1 MTIGQDENFP
11 TKIIGPPGWDSVLSV
26 LPPQLASVVRSD
38 RLGLKVNN
46 PFVDQSTLR
55 SVVSS
60 IKLYPIEP
68 VE

>member
-38 RLGLKVNN
+38 RLGLN
-46 PFVDQSTLR
+46 FDDSFLGQSTLKR
-55 SVVSS
+55 VVSS
-60 IKLYPIEP
+60 VQLHPHKP